1 MDPLPHGFAA
11 REAVQWIKPPD
22 SVALLRPIERR
33 CLIEGPGTGVAQLL
47 RFGQIGFAAA
57 QSFRTFTKRL
67 IRSVAFGHIAP
78 GAAIAKEFSV
88 GVEDRFAAG
97 LHVHWQVVAADGA
110 IDEVAE

>member
-1 MDPLPHGFAA
+1 LPHSFAA

-33 CLIEGPGTGVAQLL
+33 CLIEGPGTGMAQPL

-67 IRSVAFGHIAP
+67 IRSLAFGHIAP
-78 GAAIAKEFSV
+78 GAAIATEFSV
-88 GVEDRFAAG
+88 GVEDAT
-97 LHVHWQVVAADGA
+97 
-110 IDEVAE
+110 